1 MRTLRPAVSAVRSL
15 LACTAL
21 LVGFAAPIS
30 ATQMLGPQVQVSV
43 STHTVQSNPKVGV
56 FPDGGFVVVWATA
69 ASSGPGSRHQVLHA
83 RLFSADDTP
92 TSGEFLLAR
101 PAAGY
106 YVALDGVATKGNGS
120 FAVLWEVYQT
130 AAPGSRVFVQL
141 FNRKGAPLT
150 PAVLTHDPSSEDR
163 YFGALAVAADGR
175 IAVLWAAD
183 VGQASDQSY
192 RNDADVRI
200 FDSELHPLTGEMLVA
215 MGSSVDGSGP
225 FPDALAF
232 GPDDTLVAALTY
244 AGDSVDVFA
253 QRIAA
258 DGTPLPT
265 DQIAAGLTA
274 CPCIGG
280 NTYDAS
286 LAMAADG
293 SFIVTWDYGYPAQP
307 YQLPLPLSPPSG
319 INGRLF
325 TAGGNALGTADIQV
339 NRRNLGQLTSP
350 QIASLGAGGFVAAWV
365 EESGRDGDGNGIFAR
380 LLAEDG
386 TPQGRDF
393 LVNAITAGNQTA
405 PNLTAGPRGAI
416 IVWLSGTGTTV
427 YARRIGI
434 EGP

>member
-1 MRTLRPAVSAVRSL
+1 MRTLRPVVSAACAL
-15 LACTAL
+15 LASTAL
-21 LVGFAAPIS
+21 CIGSAAPVS
-30 ATQMLGPQVQVSV
+30 ATRLLGQQIQVSL
-43 STHTVQSNPKVGV
+43 STHSVQSSPKVGV

-69 ASSGPGSRHQVLHA
+69 ASSGSGSRPQVLHA
-83 RLFSADDTP
+83 RLFSADDKP
-92 TSGEFLLAR
+92 ASGEFLLAR

-106 YVALDGVATKGNGS
+106 FVALDGVAANGNGS
-120 FAVLWEVYQT
+120 FAVLWEVYQHRS
-130 AAPGSRVFVQL
+130 PGSRVFVQL
-141 FNRKGAPLT
+141 FNRKGAPLG
-150 PAVLTHDPSSEDR
+150 PAVLAHDPSPDAR

-175 IAVLWAAD
+175 IAVIWAAD

-200 FDSELHPLTGEMLVA
+200 FDSELHPLTGETLVS
-215 MGSSVDGSGP
+215 MGSAVDGSGP

-265 DQIAAGLTA
+265 DQIDTGLTA
-274 CPCIGG
+274 CPCIDG
-280 NTYDAS
+280 NTYDSS
-286 LAMAADG
+286 LAMAPDG

-307 YQLPLPLSPPSG
+307 SQLPLPLSPPSG

-325 TAGGNALGTADIQV
+325 TAGGNAQGTAAIQV

-350 QIASLGAGGFVAAWV
+350 QIASLGTGGFVAAWV
-365 EESGRDGDGNGIFAR
+365 EESGRDGDGDGIFAR

-393 LVNAITAGNQTA
+393 LVNAITAGNQTS
-405 PNLTAGPRGAI
+405 PNLAAGPRGAI
-416 IVWLSGTGTTV
+416 IVWLSGPGTTV
-427 YARRIGI
+427 YARRI

>member
-1 MRTLRPAVSAVRSL
+1 MRTLRPAVSAARAL

-21 LVGFAAPIS
+21 FIGFAVSIS
-30 ATQMLGPQVQVSV
+30 ATRLLGPPIQVSV
-43 STHTVQSNPKVGV
+43 STHSVQSTPKVGV

-69 ASSGPGSRHQVLHA
+69 ASSGPGSHHQVLHA

-92 TSGEFLLAR
+92 ASGEFLLAR

-106 YVALDGVATKGNGS
+106 HVALDGVAANGNGS
-120 FAVLWEVYQT
+120 FAVLWEVDRNEPPRT
-130 AAPGSRVFVQL
+130 RVFVQL

-150 PAVLTHDPSSEDR
+150 PAVLAHDPSPDAR

-183 VGQASDQSY
+183 VGQATNQTY

-200 FDSELHPLTGEMLVA
+200 FDSELRPLTGEMLVS
-215 MGSSVDGSGP
+215 MGSTADGSGP

-265 DQIAAGLTA
+265 DQIDTGLTA
-274 CPCIGG
+274 CRCIDG

-286 LAMAADG
+286 LAMAPDG

-325 TAGGNALGTADIQV
+325 TASGNALGTAAIQV

-350 QIASLGAGGFVAAWV
+350 QIAALGTGGFAAAWV

-380 LLAEDG
+380 LIAEDG
-386 TPQGRDF
+386 SPQGRDF
-393 LVNAITAGNQTA
+393 LVNAITAGNQTS
-405 PNLTAGPRGAI
+405 PNLAAGPRGAI

-427 YARRIGI
+427 YARRIQ
-434 EGP
+434 GP